1 MKFFQSKYDY
11 LILSLGLLVLSIVIF
26 FPVSSDLATFIH
38 GGMILENGGKLFVDY
53 FDVKPPFIY
62 YFFEFLYSLFGKNIT
77 FYRLFDFIY
86 QSLFLLSS
94 IYILNRINID
104 KRVTR
109 LFVIIM
115 PIAYVTLSFPH
126 TFQVESLLFL
136 PLIWYFYLSNL
147 SEKKLKYIL
156 LKGILL
162 GIAINL
168 KYTFGI
174 ILIADILYQIIQ
186 KKDFLRI
193 VKESSV
199 QFLVAITST
208 VFLFL
213 PVLLS
218 GNFSEF
224 IDFFNYMK
232 LYSNYPALNL
242 IWVQDTIKFA
252 TSFFTENYTLIL
264 LLSAIYTVYYIGK
277 KNETSI
283 NNPTNKGVL
292 LFALVLFSSVVI
304 ERKMLIYHEQRTY
317 PFLVLLSSIG
327 LFLIIEEIKK
337 YKKLIL
343 FLITFVAIF
352 FSPIPRLVNI
362 LKFPIGVFTMGQKA
376 FYSTLTE
383 GQEGHILDK
392 HYKVADYINSNSNTD
407 RVLLI
412 NTGGNE
418 MVCFFK
424 FDYKYSF
431 PQSAFYLN
439 KKAPEYLKSKAF
451 ENIKDAEYIII
462 QNNDNSHIMFFN
474 DETSLTSIQKNLVIW
489 DYIESH
495 FEQVELIENNFIIYK
510 RTSIRIE

>member
-77 FYRLFDFIY
+77 FYRLFEFIY

-186 KKDFLRI
+186 KKDFC
-193 VKESSV
+193 
-199 QFLVAITST
+199 
-208 VFLFL
+208 
-213 PVLLS
+213 
-218 GNFSEF
+218 G
-224 IDFFNYMK
+224 
-232 LYSNYPALNL
+232 
-242 IWVQDTIKFA
+242 
-252 TSFFTENYTLIL
+252 
-264 LLSAIYTVYYIGK
+264 
-277 KNETSI
+277 
-283 NNPTNKGVL
+283 
-292 LFALVLFSSVVI
+292 
-304 ERKMLIYHEQRTY
+304 
-317 PFLVLLSSIG
+317 
-327 LFLIIEEIKK
+327 
-337 YKKLIL
+337 
-343 FLITFVAIF
+343 
-352 FSPIPRLVNI
+352 
-362 LKFPIGVFTMGQKA
+362 
-376 FYSTLTE
+376 
-383 GQEGHILDK
+383 
-392 HYKVADYINSNSNTD
+392 
-407 RVLLI
+407 
-412 NTGGNE
+412 
-418 MVCFFK
+418 
-424 FDYKYSF
+424 
-431 PQSAFYLN
+431 
-439 KKAPEYLKSKAF
+439 
-451 ENIKDAEYIII
+451 
-462 QNNDNSHIMFFN
+462 
-474 DETSLTSIQKNLVIW
+474 
-489 DYIESH
+489 
-495 FEQVELIENNFIIYK
+495 
-510 RTSIRIE
+510 